1 MKKWILAAAC
11 SLSLTGCAGLL
22 VAGAAT
28 TANIVSDTRTTQEQ
42 WQDSQLEFEVAG
54 IGNKAP
60 YSGNVKA
67 TATAFRGKVILI
79 GQAVTQD
86 YKEQF
91 GTRVSEAEGVS
102 NVSNQLRVRPLLD
115 LQTITHDS
123 WITTKV
129 KTSLIAN
136 ENLTTVK
143 IKVITED
150 GEVFLLGY
158 VTPEQADIA
167 TDIARNISGVKQV
180 IRAFEIAEQ
189 P

>member
-1 MKKWILAAAC
+1 M
-11 SLSLTGCAGLL
+11 
-22 VAGAAT
+22 
-28 TANIVSDTRTTQEQ
+28 
-42 WQDSQLEFEVAG
+42 
-54 IGNKAP
+54 
-60 YSGNVKA
+60 
-67 TATAFRGKVILI
+67 
-79 GQAVTQD
+79 
-86 YKEQF
+86 
-91 GTRVSEAEGVS
+91 RVSETKGVS
-102 NVSNQLRVRPLLD
+102 SVSNQLRVRPLLD

-129 KTSLIAN
+129 KASLIAN

-167 TDIARNISGVKQV
+167 TDITRNISGVKQV

-189 P
+189 T